1 MRQGKG
7 FTGLSLNLQLSFYIV
22 FIISILFTFAGFSE
36 FWNMTAV
43 NLVPLREMDGRRL
56 YYTFIAGAR
65 KVIEHQVELNKI
77 NVFPV
82 NDGDTGT
89 NLASTIRAV
98 IDSLHPHRSYKITAD
113 RIAETTLVNARGNS
127 GIIFAQFLY
136 GMSSETGDFKT
147 ITVKQFA
154 ESIKNSIRYI
164 YEAVANPVEGTML
177 TVIKDWANY
186 IYENRLHISDFNA
199 IFLNSISVLERSLK
213 ETKSK
218 LAVLSR
224 SNVVDAGAKGFVFF
238 VEGITEF
245 ITRRNLKELVQVKAE
260 TSVFDKI
267 EEIIPEKVTFRYC
280 TEGLIKDNKITG
292 RELTEILQRYGDSI
306 VVAGS
311 DKMRRLHVHT
321 NTPAEL
327 FSELRET
334 GTLAFQKVD
343 DMVRQSDVVYNRK
356 WKIALVTDSTCDLS
370 QDLIDKYQINM
381 LPININFGE
390 NHYLDKITIKPEQF
404 YNLLEESTHNPKS
417 AQVNE
422 KAFTNLYSHLASHY
436 DSIIAIHLSE
446 KLSGTFTSSQKA
458 AQAISREFHK
468 KITVLNSRSLSG
480 ALGLV
485 ILRAAQAIEAG
496 YTHDQIVEMAES
508 WIDNVKV
515 FVSVRDI
522 KYLIRGGRLSATKGF
537 IARLLNI
544 NPIVSID
551 ESGKAYVFDK
561 AFNQKANMEKV
572 MGYIARLVNEKK
584 TWNYIVL
591 HANNNTAASWFTC
604 RMEEI
609 TSKKPVSVVNISP
622 VIGANTGVGAAAVA
636 LLCD

>member
-1 MRQGKG
+1 MTP
-7 FTGLSLNLQLSFYIV
+7 FTQ
-22 FIISILFTFAGFSE
+22 
-36 FWNMTAV
+36 
-43 NLVPLREMDGRRL
+43 VPLNEMDGRRL

-113 RIAETTLVNARGNS
+113 MIAETTLVNARGNS

-136 GMSSETGDFKT
+136 GMSVETGNFKT
-147 ITVKQFA
+147 ITVSQFA
-154 ESIKNSIRYI
+154 ESIKKSVRYI

-186 IYENRLHISDFNA
+186 IYDNRFTISDFNE
-199 IFLNSISVLERSLK
+199 IFMSSLSVLNKSLI

-218 LAVLSR
+218 LSVLAKA
-224 SNVVDAGAKGFVFF
+224 NVVDAGARGFVFF

-245 ITRRNLKELVQVKAE
+245 ITSRNLKELIQVRAE
-260 TSVFDKI
+260 TSLFEKI
-267 EEIIPEKVTFRYC
+267 EEQIPEKVDFRFC
-280 TEGLIKDNKITG
+280 TEALIKNSSINNKA
-292 RELTEILQRYGDSI
+292 LSAILERYGNSI

-311 DKMRRLHVHT
+311 DRMRRLHVHT
-321 NTPAEL
+321 NTPADL
-327 FSELRET
+327 FNELRTT
-334 GTLAFQKVD
+334 GTIAFQKAD
-343 DMVRQSDVVYNRK
+343 DMIRQSDVVYNRK
-356 WKIALVTDSTCDLS
+356 WKIAVVTDSTCDIS

-390 NHYLDKITIKPEQF
+390 NHYLDKVTIQPEQF
-404 YNLLEESTHNPKS
+404 YSLLEENKYYPKS

-436 DSIIAIHLSE
+436 DSVIAIHLSD
-446 KLSGTFTSSQKA
+446 KLSGTFGSSQKA
-458 AQAISREFHK
+458 AQAISREFGK
-468 KITVLNSRSLSG
+468 PISVINSRNLSG
-480 ALGLV
+480 ALGLIV
-485 ILRAAQAIEAG
+485 LRAAQAIEEG
-496 YTHDQIVEMAES
+496 HSHDQVVAMTET
-508 WIDNVKV
+508 WVKKV
-515 FVSVRDI
+515 KIFVSVKDI
-522 KYLIRGGRLSATKGF
+522 KYLIRGGRLSATKGL
-537 IARLLNI
+537 IARILNI

-551 ESGKAYVFDK
+551 ESGKAIVFDK
-561 AFNQKANMEKV
+561 SFNQKANMDKV
-572 MGYIARLVNEKK
+572 MGHITRLVSENKV
-584 TWNYIVL
+584 WNYIVL
-591 HANNNTAASWFTC
+591 HANNNDAAKWYTD

-609 TSKKPVSVVNISP
+609 TNKKPASVVNISP
-622 VIGANTGVGAAAVA
+622 IIGANTGIGAAAVA